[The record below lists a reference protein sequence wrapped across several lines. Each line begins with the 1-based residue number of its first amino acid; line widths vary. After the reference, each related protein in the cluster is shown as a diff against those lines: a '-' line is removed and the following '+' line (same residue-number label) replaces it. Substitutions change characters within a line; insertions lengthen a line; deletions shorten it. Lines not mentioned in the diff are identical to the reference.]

1 MKPQVGVLALQGDF
15 AAHAAALESAG
26 AQVVE
31 VRTPRELDGCAGLV
45 IPGGESTTLLLLLQS
60 SGLDQAIGEF
70 HRHGGAL
77 LGTCAG
83 AILLARQ
90 VVPAQHSLGLMDV
103 VVERNAY
110 GRQRESFEGSARLLP
125 PLRGAPLPMLF
136 IRAPRLRQ
144 LGPQVVP
151 LAMLDGNVVLA
162 RQGRILVA
170 TGHPELAGDLRV
182 HELFLG
188 SVLDS
193 GKAPEEKHKPLK
205 RKSVRETMTASAR
218 SPGGSAP

>member
-15 AAHAAALESAG
+15 AAHAAALECAG
-26 AQVVE
+26 ALAVE

-45 IPGGESTTLLLLLQS
+45 IPGGESTTLLHLLQP
-60 SGLDQAIGEF
+60 SGLEQAIREF
-70 HRHGGAL
+70 HRCGGAL

-90 VVPAQHSLGLMDV
+90 VLPAQHSLGLMDV

-110 GRQRESFEGSARLLP
+110 GRQRESFEGSAHPLP
-125 PLRGAPLPMLF
+125 PLSGAPLPMLF
-136 IRAPRLRQ
+136 IRAPRLRE

-151 LAMLDGNVVLA
+151 LATLNGSVVLA
-162 RQGRILVA
+162 RQGRVLVA
-170 TGHPELAGDLRV
+170 TGHPELTGDLRV

-188 SVLDS
+188 SVLGS
-193 GKAPEEKHKPLK
+193 GAAPEEKHKPLK
-205 RKSVRETMTASAR
+205 RKSIRETATAGAR
-218 SPGGSAP
+218 SPRGSAP

>member
-15 AAHAAALESAG
+15 AAHAAALECAG
-26 AQVVE
+26 ALAVE
-31 VRTPRELDGCAGLV
+31 VRTPTELDSCAGLV
-45 IPGGESTTLLLLLQS
+45 IPGGESTTLLLLLRS
-60 SGLDQAIGEF
+60 SGLEQAIGEF
-70 HRHGGAL
+70 HRCGGAL

-110 GRQRESFEGSARLLP
+110 GRQRESFEGSADLLP
-125 PLRGAPLPMLF
+125 PLSGAPLPMLF
-136 IRAPRLRQ
+136 IRAPRLRE

-151 LAMLDGNVVLA
+151 LATLDGNVVLA

-170 TGHPELAGDLRV
+170 TGHPELTGDLRV

-188 SVLDS
+188 SVLDARE
-193 GKAPEEKHKPLK
+193 APEGKHKPLK
-205 RKSVRETMTASAR
+205 RKSVRETTTVGSR
-218 SPGGSAP
+218 SPRGIAP